1 MKNRNCNRLP
11 HCSSGGGRS
20 NVLSS
25 PIYSR
30 SVLTPQCRVR
40 LPRLFVQMVNLS
52 PGLHDLLC
60 SQQTALQPL
69 YNLRSHHFLLAGI
82 SNLVLK
88 DIKGTNSFTNLALAT
103 TIEDCQCI
111 CLITVW
117 GFGWLVGWLGGG
129 GRGVFFKT
137 NPLIKRIPHPAH
149 TVECFVL
156 FKQVW
161 KGENLVA

>member
-1 MKNRNCNRLP
+1 MKNCNCNRLP
-11 HCSSGGGRS
+11 HCSSGRGRS
-20 NVLSS
+20 NFLSS
-25 PIYSR
+25 PISYSR

-69 YNLRSHHFLLAGI
+69 YNLRSPHFLLAGI
-82 SNLVLK
+82 SNSVLK
-88 DIKGTNSFTNLALAT
+88 DSKGTNSFSNLALAT

-117 GFGWLVGWLGGG
+117 GFGWLVGLGGWG
-129 GRGVFFKT
+129 G
-137 NPLIKRIPHPAH
+137 
-149 TVECFVL
+149 CFL
-156 FKQVW
+156 KQTHS
-161 KGENLVA
+161 